1 MQTWHFVGIA
11 TLAVTVTVTV
21 DVLWGTAFH
30 LATGVLFTND
40 IDIDIAVAAAAAAAA
55 AVAIAAAAAAVA
67 GGASAGAAFHQRC
80 HSTRFLCFLSLL
92 FFLFR
97 PYDTN

>member
-11 TLAVTVTVTV
+11 TMAVTVTVTVTV

-30 LATGVLFTND
+30 LAAGVLFTNG
-40 IDIDIAVAAAAAAAA
+40 IDIAAAA
-55 AVAIAAAAAAVA
+55 AVAAVATVVAGGGGGAAAA
-67 GGASAGAAFHQRC
+67 GAASHQRC
-80 HSTRFLCFLSLL
+80 HSTRFLCFLSL
-92 FFLFR
+92 FFPLFR